1 MIKQLLLVF
10 TMLIC
15 LQAPAADVTTAPD
28 KLTLESPGNIAI
40 SPELLALAK
49 AIVSDMVKDKTP
61 DEVLNMV
68 NEIALAL
75 SKEKLCGIEAIQSML
90 DVGIPFEMAYA
101 SIVKSCNLAGPALAA
116 LNRSLAPGASGHGG
130 TGGPG
135 GEVSP

>member
-15 LQAPAADVTTAPD
+15 LQVPAADVTTAPGTV
-28 KLTLESPGNIAI
+28 TLESPGNIAI

-49 AIVSDMVKDKTP
+49 DIVSDMVKDKTP

-90 DVGIPFEMAYA
+90 DVGIPF
-101 SIVKSCNLAGPALAA
+101 
-116 LNRSLAPGASGHGG
+116 
-130 TGGPG
+130 
-135 GEVSP
+135 